1 MEDVPEL
8 VFYLT
13 STEAG
18 QKRAKEIAEIGRE
31 WFFKAFRDVD
41 LSIYTYRL
49 LLELARLQDPK
60 RQVSVAGNERCNLRI
75 GQEWQ
80 ASGRLGGISLI
91 SDAANR
97 AAAVGSRAQAVAAGS
112 EVAEA
117 FADLVGWA
125 VNVSGVASNVAAVG
139 LGGVDVTAAFACL
152 DGSEESSS
160 DENNIE
166 LHDGV

>member
-1 MEDVPEL
+1 MPWVHYIPVSQSMEDVPEL

-60 RQVSVAGNERCNLRI
+60 RQVNHTV
-75 GQEWQ
+75 
-80 ASGRLGGISLI
+80 
-91 SDAANR
+91 
-97 AAAVGSRAQAVAAGS
+97 VGYK
-112 EVAEA
+112 
-117 FADLVGWA
+117 
-125 VNVSGVASNVAAVG
+125 
-139 LGGVDVTAAFACL
+139 
-152 DGSEESSS
+152 
-160 DENNIE
+160 
-166 LHDGV
+166 